1 MQEFFH
7 MGGYAFYVWT
17 SYGITVVV
25 LVANWIV
32 PLRRARRLRA
42 ELMREARR
50 GDRTEFTGQ

>member
-1 MQEFFH
+1 

-32 PLRRARRLRA
+32 PLRRVRRLRTD
-42 ELMREARR
+42 LMGEARR
-50 GDRTEFTGQ
+50 GNRTESTEQ

>member
-1 MQEFFH
+1 

-32 PLRRARRLRA
+32 PLRRAGRLRT
-42 ELMREARR
+42 ELMREAQR
-50 GDRTEFTGQ
+50 GDPTEFTGQ